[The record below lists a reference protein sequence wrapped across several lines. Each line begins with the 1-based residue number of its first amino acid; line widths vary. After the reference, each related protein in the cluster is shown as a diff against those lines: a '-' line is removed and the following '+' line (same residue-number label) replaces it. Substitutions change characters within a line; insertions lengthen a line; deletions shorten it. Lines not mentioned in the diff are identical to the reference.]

1 VQNKWSDKVGLKT
14 ICPLCGNK
22 YFGFAGRRCPNC
34 DDIDFKKIQEVS
46 IVDAEMTHRIET
58 EEEFD
63 LIMSTYLT
71 ELDGWQHYETKT
83 IEYEVPDGYELT
95 FLIIYEGGRREFRKY
110 HSSSPHTLKL
120 IQHVNF
126 SEDGWD
132 VL

>member
-1 VQNKWSDKVGLKT
+1 MGLKK

-22 YFGFAGRRCPNC
+22 YFGFAHNRCPNC
-34 DDIDFKKIQEVS
+34 DGIDYGKIQKVT
-46 IVDAEMTHRIET
+46 IVDEEDVYRIET

-63 LIMSTYLT
+63 IVMTNYLS
-71 ELDGWQHYETKT
+71 ELDGWPHYETKT
-83 IEYEVPDGYELT
+83 IEYEVPNGYIYT
-95 FLIIYEGGRREFRKY
+95 FMIIYEGGRREFRKY

-120 IQHVNF
+120 TRHANF